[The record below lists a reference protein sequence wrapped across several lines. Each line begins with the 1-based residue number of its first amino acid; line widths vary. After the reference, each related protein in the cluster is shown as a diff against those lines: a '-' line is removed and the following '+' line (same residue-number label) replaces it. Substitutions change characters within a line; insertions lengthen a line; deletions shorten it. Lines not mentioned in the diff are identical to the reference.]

1 MHRLLVPS
9 EQLASDSPVL
19 PKEAANHLKV
29 LRPKDGEEI
38 ELFDGS
44 GKSRRFSVLP
54 CLRRASCVAVA
65 YAFRLRNE
73 GVALGLDD
81 REGD

>member
-29 LRPKDGEEI
+29 LRPKDGEEGVSQN
-38 ELFDGS
+38 L
-44 GKSRRFSVLP
+44 K
-54 CLRRASCVAVA
+54 
-65 YAFRLRNE
+65 E
-73 GVALGLDD
+73 GN
-81 REGD
+81 

>member
-29 LRPKDGEEI
+29 LRPKDGEETA
-38 ELFDGS
+38 
-44 GKSRRFSVLP
+44 RRSSFSMALES
-54 CLRRASCVAVA
+54 LA
-65 YAFRLRNE
+65 AFR
-73 GVALGLDD
+73 
-81 REGD
+81 